1 MVTDIVNAIINTI
14 TGLLAGIGAGIVDYF
29 ESVFINR
36 AAGVDTIL
44 NTADDVI
51 TLSSVGTFVFVLLGI
66 GAAFGLATLV
76 FSMVRGRR

>member
-1 MVTDIVNAIINTI
+1 MVNDIVNAIINTI